1 MSDLLDWQKFDYYA
15 MLGIT
20 RMADEEGIRKAF
32 RARAKECHPDRFP
45 LNSPER
51 EDAEAYF
58 KKLMV
63 AKDVLLDPRQREAYD
78 REQDIVQQAFLQSVV
93 YEVPVQKKVEPDKP
107 SFKDALRSV
116 YEQRKQENRV
126 DYVVGDAP
134 PVSRKK
140 PTYDDED
147 EGAAVKGIPEHAR
160 KNTASYY
167 YSMGMRMAARGD
179 YRRALHALSNAR
191 MLDPDLP
198 ISEATLSQIRSRAY
212 YNR

>member
-1 MSDLLDWQKFDYYA
+1 VSELLDWQKFDYYA
-15 MLGIT
+15 MLGVT
-20 RMADEEGIRKAF
+20 RMADEEAIRKAF

-45 LNSPER
+45 FDSSER
-51 EDAEAYF
+51 ADAEAYF

-63 AKDVLLDPRQREAYD
+63 AKDVLLDAKQREAYD
-78 REQDIVQQAFLQSVV
+78 REQDLVQQAFLQSVV
-93 YEVPVQKKVEPDKP
+93 YEVPVQKKAEPDKA

-116 YEQRKQENRV
+116 YEQRKQENHV
-126 DYVVGDAP
+126 DYVVGATSP
-134 PVSRKK
+134 QAKK
-140 PTYDDED
+140 RPAYDEDDE
-147 EGAAVKGIPEHAR
+147 GPSMKGIPEHAR

-167 YSMGMRMAARGD
+167 YSMGLRMAARGD

>member
-15 MLGIT
+15 MLGVT
-20 RMADEEGIRKAF
+20 RMADEEVIRKAF

-45 LNSPER
+45 LDSSER
-51 EDAEAYF
+51 AGAEAYF

-63 AKDVLLDPRQREAYD
+63 AKDVLLDARQREAYD
-78 REQDIVQQAFLQSVV
+78 REQDLVQQAFLQSVV
-93 YEVPVQKKVEPDKP
+93 YEVPVQKKTEPDKS

-116 YEQRKQENRV
+116 YEQRKQENHV
-126 DYVVGDAP
+126 DYVVGATP
-134 PVSRKK
+134 TQGKK
-140 PTYDDED
+140 RPAYEDDED
-147 EGAAVKGIPEHAR
+147 TPAVRGIPEHAR

-167 YSMGMRMAARGD
+167 YSLGLRMAARGD

-198 ISEATLSQIRSRAY
+198 ISDATLSQIRSRAY